1 MPLSQLKIKTN
12 VVKRIY
18 KEHLGYAKEAE
29 MQQSRIDKLIAEG
42 ADEADV
48 KKQREVLAETHQ
60 MIPDVK
66 KRLTNAYQDL
76 QNQLENSE
84 SADLDELQE
93 AQTVIADIGAHTF

>member
-29 MQQSRIDKLIAEG
+29 MQQKRIDKLIAEN
-42 ADEADV
+42 ADEADI
-48 KKQREVLAETHQ
+48 KKQKEVLAETHQ

-66 KRLTNAYQDL
+66 KRLANAYQDL
-76 QNQLENSE
+76 QNQLENAE
-84 SADLDELQE
+84 NADLDEFQE
-93 AQTVIADIGAHTF
+93 AQTVISEIGEHTA